1 MISQTRCFNFSTDNE
16 NNVMPSKLPDSGF
29 VSPDSEN
36 WRKMSQEL
44 ENHNISYDELRWK
57 QSCLKNGT
65 ITINE
70 VNTEFDSVTMKNG
83 NKEEVSMAL
92 KCIFFNDSTTFY
104 NKTSITCNIQNEFF
118 LQLGKITKI
127 KGKTVEFSRNL

>member
-16 NNVMPSKLPDSGF
+16 NNVLPSKLPDSGF

-36 WRKMSQEL
+36 WKKMSQEL

-92 KCIFFNDSTTFY
+92 KCIFFSM
-104 NKTSITCNIQNEFF
+104 IQPYFT
-118 LQLGKITKI
+118 I
-127 KGKTVEFSRNL
+127 RHP

>member
-83 NKEEVSMAL
+83 EGGGSGRYPYIAVVL
-92 KCIFFNDSTTFY
+92 P
-104 NKTSITCNIQNEFF
+104 CNVTLEIHDA
-118 LQLGKITKI
+118 
-127 KGKTVEFSRNL
+127 

>member
-16 NNVMPSKLPDSGF
+16 NNVLPSKLPDSGF

-36 WRKMSQEL
+36 WKKMSQEL
-44 ENHNISYDELRWK
+44 ENHNISYDEIRWK
-57 QSCLKNGT
+57 KSCLKNGT

-70 VNTEFDSVTMKNG
+70 VNTEFDAITIKNG

-92 KCIFFNDSTTFY
+92 KYIFFNYSTTQSSY
-104 NKTSITCNIQNEFF
+104 NKTSIICNIQNEFF
-118 LQLGKITKI
+118 LQLGKITEI
-127 KGKTVEFSRNL
+127 KR